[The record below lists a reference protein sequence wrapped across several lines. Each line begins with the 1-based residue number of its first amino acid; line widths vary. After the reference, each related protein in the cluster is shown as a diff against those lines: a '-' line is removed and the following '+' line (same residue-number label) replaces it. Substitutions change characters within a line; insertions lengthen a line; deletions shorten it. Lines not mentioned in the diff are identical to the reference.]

1 MARIPKFIEGTA
13 FGILNDIIAGYSDD
27 NGYAQPNRYEILI
40 LPPPKLGGGNQ
51 ESLTSFLERK
61 SDTRQISLRAQNVT
75 MPGRNLS
82 TAQEGNIYGPDRE
95 IVEGVT
101 YADEISV
108 QFQASSGLDERVF
121 FENWQKLAFNEK
133 TWNIGYYFDYTSSIE
148 IYILDKQDKRR
159 YGIKL
164 WEVFPKTIGANEL
177 AYESI
182 NTLMLLPVNFTFR
195 YWTSLDQNQNP
206 AVNIKD
212 RIFETV
218 INSAE
223 RNISRNIPSV
233 FNKLGRN
240 I

>member
-1 MARIPKFIEGTA
+1 MARIPKFIEGAA
-13 FGILNDIIAGYSDD
+13 FGILNDIIAGFHND

-61 SDTRQISLRAQNVT
+61 SDIRQISLRAQNVT

-82 TAQEGNIYGPDRE
+82 TAQEGNVYGPDRE

-121 FENWQKLAFNEK
+121 FENWQKQAFDEN
-133 TWNIGYYFDYTSSIE
+133 TWNLGYYEDYTGE
-148 IYILDKQDKRR
+148 MHVYLLDRQDKRR
-159 YGIKL
+159 YGLKM
-164 WEVFPKTIGANEL
+164 WDVFPKTITAASLNGAQATEILKTNV
-177 AYESI
+177 S
-182 NTLMLLPVNFTFR
+182 FSFR
-195 YWTSLDQNQNP
+195 YWTNLDQKQQGP
-206 AVNIKD
+206 SDIMG

-218 INSAE
+218 ANSAE
-223 RNISRNIPSV
+223 RNISRNIPRV
-233 FNKLGRN
+233 LTRL
-240 I
+240 